1 MATLYDANGNPVDFR
16 LLKRELAAP
25 SLTSVRQIVAEHPST
40 GLTPE
45 KLGRL
50 LRVSEHGDP
59 LAYLA
64 LAQDMEE
71 KDLNYR
77 AQLQTRK
84 LACAGLPLVVEAAS
98 DSAEDQ
104 ADADLVR
111 EVTSQEGVEDI
122 LTDILDALGKGFSVC
137 EILWDTQGKLWIPK
151 GIPWRDP
158 RWFLFSLD
166 DGWTVLLRD
175 VGLPQPLAPYKFI
188 VHRPKLKSGIPIRG
202 GLARASAWSY
212 LFGSYVLKDWVGF
225 CELFGQP
232 IRVGKYPDGIDED
245 KIEIL
250 RRAVRELGTDA
261 AAIIPEGM
269 LIEFVQA
276 ASKGESS
283 GLYEN
288 LMRFLEERVTLAVLG
303 QTLTSGQTRGG
314 GGSMALGQVHNMVR
328 LDLLKADARQLAF
341 TLNRDLV
348 RPLIDLN
355 RGPRQRYPKLR
366 VHVEEPEDLALL
378 ADSLAKLVPL
388 GLKVEQSVVRDRF
401 GFPDPPE
408 GKDVELLG
416 VPPAPEPAPSGGG
429 NGAPKGTQTQ
439 APKAS
444 QAQRHCP
451 HCAAH
456 AQGVESDPADRITDQ
471 LESEA
476 QDSLARLM
484 EPVRRMVM
492 HATSLEEIRDGLL
505 DLYPAMDNAG
515 FAELFTDAMT
525 AAAMAGRFE
534 VSRGR

>member
-1 MATLYDANGNPVDFR
+1 MATLYDATGNPVDFR
-16 LLKRELAAP
+16 LLKEELAAP

-40 GLTPE
+40 GLTPQS
-45 KLGRL
+45 LGRL

-84 LACAGLPLVVEAAS
+84 LACAGLPLTVEAAS
-98 DSAEDQ
+98 DAAEDQ

-111 EVTSQEGVEDI
+111 EVILQEGVEEV

-137 EILWDTQGKLWIPK
+137 EILWDTQGKLWVPK
-151 GIPWRDP
+151 EIPWRDP

-202 GLARASAWSY
+202 GLARASAWAY
-212 LFGSYVLKDWVGF
+212 LFANYVLKDWVGF

-232 IRVGKYPDGIDED
+232 IRVGKYPAGIDED
-245 KIEIL
+245 KIEVL
-250 RRAVRELGTDA
+250 RRAVSSIGTDA
-261 AAIIPEGM
+261 AAVIPEGM

-283 GLYEN
+283 GLYEK
-288 LMRFLEERVTLAVLG
+288 LLRYLDERVTLAVLG

-348 RPLIDLN
+348 RPIIDLN

-408 GKDVELLG
+408 GKHVDLL
-416 VPPAPEPAPSGGG
+416 VPQAVAPRGGDAP
-429 NGAPKGTQTQ
+429 NGTQIQ
-439 APKAS
+439 AAEA
-444 QAQRHCP
+444 AQVRRGCP

-456 AQGVESDPADRITDQ
+456 ARVAESTDPADRLTDQ
-471 LESEA
+471 LESLA
-476 QDSLARLM
+476 QDSLVRLL
-484 EPVRRMVM
+484 EPVRRLVM
-492 HATSLEEIRDGLL
+492 SASSLEDIRDGLL
-505 DLYPAMDNAG
+505 ELYPAMDNAG
-515 FAELFTDAMT
+515 FAELFTAAMT
-525 AAAMAGRFE
+525 AAALAGRFE

>member
-1 MATLYDANGNPVDFR
+1 MATLFDANGNPVDKK
-16 LLKRELAAP
+16 LLTRELAAP

-40 GLTPE
+40 GLTPQS
-45 KLGRL
+45 LGRL

-98 DSAEDQ
+98 DTAEDQ
-104 ADADLVR
+104 ADAELVR
-111 EVTSQEGVEDI
+111 EVIGQEGVEDV
-122 LTDILDALGKGFSVC
+122 LTDILDALGKGFSVT
-137 EILWDTQGKLWIPK
+137 EILWDTSGRTWVPK
-151 GIPWRDP
+151 ELAWRDP

-175 VGLPQPLAPYKFI
+175 VGLPKPLPPYKFI

-202 GLARASAWSY
+202 GLARASAWAWLY
-212 LFGSYVLKDWVGF
+212 GNYVLKDWVSF

-232 IRVGKYPDGIDED
+232 IRVGKYPAGLDED
-245 KIEIL
+245 RIEIL
-250 RRAVRELGTDA
+250 RRAVSNIGTDA
-261 AAIIPEGM
+261 AAVIPEGM
-269 LIEFVQA
+269 MIEFVQA

-283 GLYEN
+283 GLYEK
-288 LMRFLEERVTLAVLG
+288 LLRYLDERVTLAVLG

-314 GGSMALGQVHNMVR
+314 GGSMALGEVHNLVR

-355 RGPRQRYPKLR
+355 RGPRERYPKLR

-408 GKDVELLG
+408 GKNVDLLT
-416 VPPAPEPAPSGGG
+416 PPAQSAPKDVPNPAKADAAEAAQAREACPSCTHARTQTSGEPAD
-429 NGAPKGTQTQ
+429 
-439 APKAS
+439 
-444 QAQRHCP
+444 
-451 HCAAH
+451 AA
-456 AQGVESDPADRITDQ
+456 DLLTDQ
-471 LESEA
+471 LEA
-476 QDSLARLM
+476 QAHGALAKLL
-484 EPVRRMVM
+484 EPVKRLVLD
-492 HATSLEEIRDGLL
+492 AQSLEEIRDGLL
-505 DLYPAMDNAG
+505 ELYPAMDNAG
-515 FAELFTDAMT
+515 FAGLFTEAMT
-525 AAAMAGRFE
+525 AAALAGRFE
-534 VSRGR
+534 VGRGR